1 MKTPEN
7 EEDPARDAV
16 RRLNDVTS
24 AMQQAQVLNST
35 INPVAVQASLVPAL
49 QVLAR
54 VEALVPKADVSNIL
68 GAQELVLASA
78 LPRSGWLEGFRQN
91 LATQLLP
98 AIRLPELDWLGD
110 FQKNVASQ
118 LTASAN
124 LISLME
130 IPRFEIPNGFLDA
143 LRIIDWDLLSRRSL
157 APSNWP
163 DDYIKLLPGLLNLVN
178 VEGVPAAWVPR
189 QSLLLRLLEA
199 GSADDR
205 SELLI
210 AHREEILEDCVDWV
224 EALDDQFLAPQL
236 PIARKVLAACKDGHW
251 EVAAISAVAVV
262 HAVVE
267 SLHWVSDRQKVR
279 KHHGLTDKIPVS
291 QLLEQATR
299 APLAVFYDDWNP
311 KSGKP
316 RPAHLTRH
324 VVSHHLA
331 EDQVSARNCIVAV
344 MLMTSLLV
352 SVEQLDLGHEEPA
365 A

>member
-7 EEDPARDAV
+7 EEASDAV
-16 RRLNDVTS
+16 RGSNDATP
-24 AMQQAQVLNST
+24 ALRKAQVVNST

-49 QVLAR
+49 QVLASVEGLMPR
-54 VEALVPKADVSNIL
+54 VDVSNIL
-68 GAQELVLASA
+68 RAQELILASA
-78 LPRSGWLEGFRQN
+78 LPGLDWVEGFRKN
-91 LATQLLP
+91 LASQLLP

-110 FQKNVASQ
+110 FQKNMASQ

-124 LISLME
+124 LISLID
-130 IPRFEIPNGFLDA
+130 IPRFEIPSGLLDA

-163 DDYIKLLPGLLNLVN
+163 DDYLPLLPGLLNLVN

-189 QSLLLRLLEA
+189 QSLLLSLLGA

-210 AHREEILEDCVDWV
+210 AHREEILEDCVEWV
-224 EALDDQFLAPQL
+224 DALNDGFLAPQL

-291 QLLEQATR
+291 RLLEQATR

-331 EDQVSARNCIVAV
+331 EDQVSSRNCIVAV

-352 SVEQLDLGHEEPA
+352 SVEQLDLGKPA
-365 A
+365 VA